1 MSDSG
6 NFIARWSRL
15 KQKSATR
22 ARIEERSAAAG
33 TVADAMPHAAPAMAA
48 DTDAAFDPA
57 LLPPVSSIVA
67 GTDVRPFLQVGVP
80 AALTQ
85 AALRSTW
92 AADPA
97 IRDFIEIAE
106 NQWDF
111 NDPAGI
117 PGFAPIGSTE
127 VARGFVGDVPGALAN
142 APAALV
148 AMAALTAPPQERR
161 FDPPRE
167 VHVDQVWLSGPRT
180 AAAPPDVRPA
190 ILRSGTSREADAA
203 VLQDPAPA
211 TGRRRGHGSALPK

>member
-15 KQKSATR
+15 KQRSATR
-22 ARIEERSAAAG
+22 VGIEARPGE
-33 TVADAMPHAAPAMAA
+33 TVADPTEGAAPEMAA
-48 DTDAAFDPA
+48 DTAAAFDPT

-67 GTDVRPFLQVGVP
+67 GTDVRPFLQAGVP

-180 AAAPPDVRPA
+180 AETPPCVGPA
-190 ILRSGTSREADAA
+190 SPGSGTSRQADAA
-203 VLQDPAPA
+203 VRQDPTAA

>member
-1 MSDSG
+1 MSDSR

-22 ARIEERSAAAG
+22 VGIVEGR
-33 TVADAMPHAAPAMAA
+33 PAA
-48 DTDAAFDPA
+48 DPMAHAGPATAEDTAAAFDPA

-67 GTDVRPFLQVGVP
+67 GTDVRPFLQAGVP

-127 VARGFVGDVPGALAN
+127 VARGFVGDLPGALAN
-142 APAALV
+142 APNALV

-167 VHVDQVWLSGPRT
+167 VHVDQVWLSGPKKAET
-180 AAAPPDVRPA
+180 PPDVRPT
-190 ILRSGTSREADAA
+190 ILGSGASRDADAA
-203 VLQDPAPA
+203 VRQDPAPA
-211 TGRRRGHGSALPK
+211 TDRRRGHGGALPK